1 MITSLPQSLLDA
13 NPWLPL
19 ADRLEGRVPLP
30 TMTLAGDTAT
40 VAAEV
45 CTLPCVSVAGTR
57 CTRWTPDSYFSR
69 P

>member
-40 VAAEV
+40 VAAEASADFK
-45 CTLPCVSVAGTR
+45 LWLYP
-57 CTRWTPDSYFSR
+57 
-69 P
+69 